1 MNKTLIMMATILLA
15 AFLFSCAQNT
25 SVAVV
30 HPEKVSGLPN
40 CNDCHSDD
48 LTLFNHQ
55 AATFFAKHRV
65 YGAQQRSVC
74 SACHNQA
81 FCSDCH
87 AHKEEITP
95 ADKFKDAAYRNLPHR
110 GDYLSRHKIDGKLNP
125 ASCLKCHGSQNN
137 ERCLTC
143 HK

>member
-1 MNKTLIMMATILLA
+1 MNKTLIIVLVALLA
-15 AFLFSCAQNT
+15 TFLFACAQT
-25 SVAVV
+25 KSIAVV
-30 HPEKVSGLPN
+30 HPEKVSGLPD
-40 CNDCHSDD
+40 CGECHSDGYA
-48 LTLFNHQ
+48 LLNHRNNS
-55 AATFFAKHRV
+55 FFGNHRV
-65 YGAQQRSVC
+65 YAMQQRN
-74 SACHNQA
+74 ACAMCHDQA

-95 ADKFKDAAYRNLPHR
+95 ADKYKGSVQRALPHR
-110 GDYLSRHKIDGKLNP
+110 GDYLTRHRIEGKINP